1 MSQDHKRHIVSN
13 PTTRVKVKGWA
24 LCGILCKSPK
34 HYFGPQMRG
43 LIGSPPSPAAPQ
55 LRMASS
61 NLAMTHLSFEKR
73 APKPCEHYVFL
84 GSWPEKGHLAS
95 IPAHNAERRCS
106 FRIVYNMWVVGVGIS
121 IAFDTRRGSSPTVHS
136 FACVRKGSIIHFF
149 AVLSIWEL

>member
-1 MSQDHKRHIVSN
+1 MSQDHRRHIVSN

-24 LCGILCKSPK
+24 LCGISSKSPK

-73 APKPCEHYVFL
+73 APTPCEHICVPGQL
-84 GSWPEKGHLAS
+84 AEKGPFSFYTGTQRRKAVQFSHRLQHVGCVCGN
-95 IPAHNAERRCS
+95 INRFRHPAR
-106 FRIVYNMWVVGVGIS
+106 F
-121 IAFDTRRGSSPTVHS
+121 
-136 FACVRKGSIIHFF
+136 
-149 AVLSIWEL
+149 